1 MEARESPRNRF
12 ARSPRV
18 TLLAVLVVLLA
29 AMAGLLELLVRTAAI
44 DFFAPELRRG
54 TPAADLGPSS
64 LPTILALGDSFTAN
78 PDGWVACLREGLGPA
93 TRVVGS
99 GVSGFTARQIA
110 RIAPRRVARF
120 APRVVVL
127 QLYAG
132 NDLLELKHPVDWRR
146 GRPLRNL
153 FWTLSD
159 AGLEAPG
166 LLNHRAGQ
174 LAAAVIRRTG
184 RARITDAKRL
194 ALEARPFSPAL
205 FTARDRELLS
215 IDPFV
220 LERQLRLTGGMEEA
234 FARYGSGLRSI
245 LDTCRAGGTRVLVF
259 VVPHAVEVDPL
270 YRKRFEALGARF
282 EDPGALEAPES
293 PFGLAVQGVVASAPG
308 AAFLDVKPAL
318 REAQRCGTAVY
329 RNNDSHFSPEGDR
342 VVARVVLDALSSP
355 GLDLSGA
362 AGKGPGEK

>member
-12 ARSPRV
+12 ARFPRL
-18 TLLAVLVVLLA
+18 TLLAVLAVLLVVA
-29 AMAGLLELLVRTAAI
+29 SGLLELLVRTAAI
-44 DFFAPELRRG
+44 DFYAPELGRG
-54 TPAADLGPSS
+54 TPAAELGPSR
-64 LPTILALGDSFTAN
+64 LPTILALGDSFTGN
-78 PDGWVACLREGLGPA
+78 PDGWVARLREGLGPA
-93 TRVVGS
+93 IRVVGS

-110 RIAPRRVARF
+110 RIAPGRVARF

-146 GRPLRNL
+146 GRLLRNL
-153 FWTLSD
+153 FWALSD

-174 LAAAVIRRTG
+174 LAAAAIRRTG
-184 RARITDAKRL
+184 AARITEANRL
-194 ALEARPFSPAL
+194 ALEARPFSPSL
-205 FTARDRELLS
+205 FTVRDRELLA

-234 FARYGSGLRSI
+234 FARYASGLRSI
-245 LDTCRAGGTRVLVF
+245 LGTCRAGGARVVVF
-259 VVPHAVEVDPL
+259 VVPHAIEVDPL

-282 EDPGALEAPES
+282 ESPDALEAPES

-308 AAFLDVKPAL
+308 AVFLDVKPAL
-318 REAQRCGTAVY
+318 REAQARGTAVY

-342 VVARVVLDALSSP
+342 VVARAVLDTLSSR
-355 GLDLSGA
+355 GLSFSGA
-362 AGKGPGEK
+362 ASEGPGEK